1 MKFRFPVRSARD
13 AAAADLF
20 AIPLTCR
27 RFEQVALKNPTEFII
42 IKPKYDV
49 SLLIKMRYCISDIHG
64 EYDLFCRLM
73 EYVKFSDSDELF
85 VLGDMTDKGNDT
97 VALCNLLRNV
107 PNIHCILGNHEC
119 DFLKAYHGL
128 MKNSDG
134 DFDEVSDALR
144 RYFPGD
150 GKDMSFDIVD
160 WLDSLPLYFEEEDFI
175 GVHASV
181 GMDESGAVLPFSET
195 PYEEFV
201 YSRALNGKDVFP
213 RDAKCIVFGHTPVR
227 NISGDDRF
235 LFYPRSEEAAYS
247 RDIRDYCK
255 IHIDTGVYLGG
266 ILGCLCVDD
275 CTAYYLKRK
284 L

>member
-1 MKFRFPVRSARD
+1 
-13 AAAADLF
+13 
-20 AIPLTCR
+20 
-27 RFEQVALKNPTEFII
+27 
-42 IKPKYDV
+42 
-49 SLLIKMRYCISDIHG
+49 
-64 EYDLFCRLM
+64 
-73 EYVKFSDSDELF
+73 
-85 VLGDMTDKGNDT
+85 
-97 VALCNLLRNV
+97 
-107 PNIHCILGNHEC
+107 
-119 DFLKAYHGL
+119 
-128 MKNSDG
+128 
-134 DFDEVSDALR
+134 
-144 RYFPGD
+144 
-150 GKDMSFDIVD
+150 
-160 WLDSLPLYFEEEDFI
+160 
-175 GVHASV
+175 
-181 GMDESGAVLPFSET
+181 MDESGAVLPFSET

-235 LFYPRSEEAAYS
+235 LFYPRSEEAACS